1 MQIKGMKIYVASS
14 WKNPRHRVIVN
25 ALRDRGA
32 WVYDYRE
39 SNDWFHWEDLDPNYE
54 RWEPAVYLSALTTTD
69 ASEAF
74 WRDMSAL
81 AEADAV
87 VGLDPLGVSSALELG
102 WAVGHGRPVVL
113 LVGDV
118 VKPELMAK
126 MIPFRVCQLE
136 DLIITLE
143 SLVGQAGPVGH
154 NKHEE
159 QYHGKKN

>member
-1 MQIKGMKIYVASS
+1 MQITKMKIYVASS
-14 WKNPRHRVIVN
+14 WKNPRHKVIVN

-39 SNDWFHWEDLDPNYE
+39 TNARFHWEDLDPNYE
-54 RWEPAVYLSALTTTD
+54 KWAPGEYLSALTTTD
-69 ASEAF
+69 VSDAF

-81 AEADAV
+81 AAADAV

-102 WAVGHGRPVVL
+102 WAVGHGKPAVL

-136 DLIITLE
+136 DLVITLE
-143 SLVGQAGPVGH
+143 TLVKEQH
-154 NKHEE
+154 HE
-159 QYHGKKN
+159 KKN

>member
-1 MQIKGMKIYVASS
+1 MQITKMKIYVASS
-14 WKNPRHRVIVN
+14 WKNPRHKVIVN
-25 ALRDRGA
+25 ALRERGA

-39 SNDWFHWEDLDPNYE
+39 SNSCFHWEDIDPNYE
-54 RWEPAVYLSALTTTD
+54 KWSPAEYLAALGTTD
-69 ASEAF
+69 VSDAF

-81 AEADAV
+81 AAADAV

-113 LVGDV
+113 LIGDV

-136 DLIITLE
+136 DLVITLE
-143 SLVGQAGPVGH
+143 TLVKEQH
-154 NKHEE
+154 HE
-159 QYHGKKN
+159 KKN

>member
-1 MQIKGMKIYVASS
+1 MQITKMKIYVASS
-14 WKNPRHRVIVN
+14 WKNPRHKVIVN
-25 ALRDRGA
+25 ALRERGA

-39 SNDWFHWEDLDPNYE
+39 TNARFHWEDLDPNYE
-54 RWEPAVYLSALTTTD
+54 KWAPGEYLSALGATD
-69 ASEAF
+69 VSDAF

-81 AEADAV
+81 AAADAV
-87 VGLDPLGVSSALELG
+87 VGLDPLGVSSALEIG

-136 DLIITLE
+136 DLVITLE
-143 SLVGQAGPVGH
+143 TLVKA
-154 NKHEE
+154 KTL
-159 QYHGKKN
+159 

>member
-14 WKNPRHRVIVN
+14 WKNPRHKAVVN

-39 SNDWFHWEDLDPNYE
+39 SNSCFHWEDIDPNYE
-54 RWEPAVYLSALTTTD
+54 KWSPAEYLAALTTTD
-69 ASEAF
+69 ASNAF

-81 AEADAV
+81 AAADAV

-102 WAVGHGRPVVL
+102 WAVGHGKPVVL
-113 LVGDV
+113 LVEDTF
-118 VKPELMAK
+118 KPELMVK

-136 DLIITLE
+136 ELIITLE
-143 SLVGQAGPVGH
+143 TLV
-154 NKHEE
+154 KE
-159 QYHGKKN
+159 QCHAKKN

>member
-1 MQIKGMKIYVASS
+1 MQITKMKIYVASS
-14 WKNPRHRVIVN
+14 WKNPRHKAVVN

-39 SNDWFHWEDLDPNYE
+39 SNSCFHWEDIDPNYE
-54 RWEPAVYLSALTTTD
+54 KWSPAEYLAALTTTD
-69 ASEAF
+69 ASNAF

-81 AEADAV
+81 AAADAV

-102 WAVGHGRPVVL
+102 WAVGHGKPAVL
-113 LVGDV
+113 LIGDV

-136 DLIITLE
+136 DLVITLE
-143 SLVGQAGPVGH
+143 TLVKEQH
-154 NKHEE
+154 HE
-159 QYHGKKN
+159 KKN